1 MTDIEPRI
9 EELERRL
16 RRVEDEQAIH
26 RTLVRYGFAV
36 DVGDSEATA
45 DLYTHDCLIE
55 LDFAGGRTFRGR
67 PGAKALVDDETHQSL
82 LPNCAHLIGPLSVVV
97 DGDRAVATGY
107 AMVVKRHGDS
117 FAIWRQGCGRWELV
131 RRGDEWRI
139 SHRTS
144 MAVGSAAAQ
153 VLLSGGLR

>member
-1 MTDIEPRI
+1 MTDTEQRF

-16 RRVEDEQAIH
+16 RRLEDERAIH

-45 DLYTHDCLIE
+45 DLYTDDCLIE
-55 LDFAGGRTFRGR
+55 LDFDGGRTFRGR
-67 PGAKALVDDETHQSL
+67 PGAKGLVDDETHQLL

-107 AMVVKRHGDS
+107 AMVVKRNGDS
-117 FAIWRQGCGRWELV
+117 FDIWRQGCGRWELV
-131 RRGDEWRI
+131 RVGDDWRI

-144 MAVGSAAAQ
+144 IAVGSADAQ
-153 VLLSGGLR
+153 ALLSAAL